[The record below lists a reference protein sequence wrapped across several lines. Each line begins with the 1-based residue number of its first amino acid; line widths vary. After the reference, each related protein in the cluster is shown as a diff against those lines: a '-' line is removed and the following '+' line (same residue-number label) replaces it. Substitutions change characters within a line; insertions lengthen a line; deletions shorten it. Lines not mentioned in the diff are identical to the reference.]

1 MSWQTAKIGATCE
14 VKRGTTITEKQAQ
27 AGNVP
32 VVAGGLT
39 YSYTHNAA
47 NRDGKV
53 ITVSGSGANAGYVN
67 FWNQP
72 IFASDCSTIQ
82 SISDSVDIQFIFY
95 LLKSKQ
101 QFINST
107 LRSGSAQPHV
117 YAKDIAQMMMPLP
130 PLEDQRRIAAILDIF
145 RLISNESIIC
155 TIFLVVQIEARMPI
169 KICINLS
176 LLCQVVLILNL
187 MMVSIKNTSI

>member
-1 MSWQTAKIGATCE
+1 MSWQTVKLGDTCE

-27 AGNVP
+27 AGDVP

-39 YSYTHNAA
+39 YSYTHNTA
-47 NRDGKV
+47 NRKGNV

-67 FWNQP
+67 FWKQP

-82 SISDSVDIQFIFY
+82 SLSEAIDIRFVFY
-95 LLKSKQ
+95 FLKSKQ

-107 LRSGSAQPHV
+107 LRSGAAQPHV

-130 PLEDQRRIAAILDIF
+130 PIAEQKRIAAILDKADEIRRKREQTIAKLDQLAQSIF
-145 RLISNESIIC
+145 VEMFKDAIQSN
-155 TIFLVVQIEARMPI
+155 VR
-169 KICINLS
+169 
-176 LLCQVVLILNL
+176 
-187 MMVSIKNTSI
+187 VS